1 MFENWKFDRIADN
14 IESQFQTAAPTPQ
27 ILRRF
32 FRQGVRHGKK
42 GVPLSHMRD
51 FIVNVV
57 ELASD
62 RIAVRHL
69 DELHRIQ
76 RDLESLRKK
85 NELRQ
90 GDLLKFTHEGQM
102 DNPNLITTQSANQ
115 MIDSGGPDM
124 VAALDRLK
132 NSRRLQEHSA
142 RQAQRDSEIKRI
154 QADLEEIAVAFTV
167 AEKHLE
173 QLPDELKQK
182 VNACH
187 ETGEVLWTRYRLG
200 FLRGSARRGPTEAPT
215 DSPFVDIA
223 FKKPLAMEV
232 S

>member
-1 MFENWKFDRIADN
+1 MFENWKFDRIADD
-14 IESQFQTAAPTPQ
+14 IESQFQEASPTPR

-69 DELHRIQ
+69 EELHRIQ

-85 NELRQ
+85 YEMRK
-90 GDLLKFTHEGQM
+90 GDLVKFTHEGQT
-102 DNPNLITTQSANQ
+102 DTPELIATQSTNKEA
-115 MIDSGGPDM
+115 DTSSPDM
-124 VAALDRLK
+124 LAALDRLK
-132 NSRRLQEHSA
+132 NSRRLQEYA
-142 RQAQRDSEIKRI
+142 TRQAHRDSEIRRI
-154 QADLEEIAVAFTV
+154 QADLEEIAVAITV
-167 AEKHLE
+167 AGKHLE

-215 DSPFVDIA
+215 DSPFVDIE